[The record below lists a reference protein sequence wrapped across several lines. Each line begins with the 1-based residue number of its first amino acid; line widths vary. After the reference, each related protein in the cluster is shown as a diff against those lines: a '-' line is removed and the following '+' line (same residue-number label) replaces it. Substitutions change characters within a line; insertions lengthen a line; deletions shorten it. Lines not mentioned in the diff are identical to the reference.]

1 MNNKIESQ
9 KVSETESMLEQGNII
24 SSGNS
29 EGSIKGNS
37 KDNIKGNTVGKNN
50 DLALGLE
57 CRNLSKTYQQGK
69 IKTPVLTALNLAV
82 NAGELVAIVGS
93 SGCGKSTFLHL
104 AGALDTPSSGEVFI
118 NGVDI
123 HQLSEKQRASFRNQ
137 QIGFIYQ
144 FHHLMMEFTAE
155 ENVAMP
161 LLIRGDKPKSALSQ
175 AQAMLAQVGLAH
187 RGQHRPS
194 ELSGG
199 ERQRV
204 AIARALVTKPSL
216 VLADE
221 PTGNLDFDTAEQIYQ
236 LLKELNRTVN
246 TSFVIVTHD
255 LTLAAKMDR
264 QLRLNYGHL
273 QPLKDTH
280 KNEATQ
286 RKAANSEEG

>member
-1 MNNKIESQ
+1 M
-9 KVSETESMLEQGNII
+9 
-24 SSGNS
+24 
-29 EGSIKGNS
+29 NS
-37 KDNIKGNTVGKNN
+37 KLKHKLKHKLNHEMDSELNNNISTDGGESNVKTE
-50 DLALGLE
+50 LALGLE
-57 CRNLSKTYQQGK
+57 CRQLSKSYQQG
-69 IKTPVLTALNLAV
+69 PVTTQVLSKLDLAV
-82 NAGELVAIVGS
+82 KAGELVAIVGS

-104 AGALDTPSSGEVFI
+104 AGALDTPSAGEVFI
-118 NGVDI
+118 NGVNI
-123 HQLSEKQRASFRNQ
+123 HQLTEKQRAKFRNQ
-137 QIGFIYQ
+137 HIGFIYQ

-161 LLIRGDKPKSALSQ
+161 LLIRGDKPKAAI
-175 AQAMLAQVGLAH
+175 AQAKAMLEQVGLAH
-187 RGQHRPS
+187 RSHHRPS

-236 LLKELNRTVN
+236 LLQELNRTVN

-264 QLRLNYGHL
+264 QLKLDHGHL
-273 QPLKDTH
+273 KPLEEA
-280 KNEATQ
+280 NEIIKSNDGEA
-286 RKAANSEEG
+286 